1 MKAMSRVSPVSASGA
16 GPGGVEDLKRRVHG
30 KLVERI
36 DLDRVGGVEQ
46 ETLRHEVRGIVENLC
61 DAEDMLLNRAE
72 RARLVDEILNEIFG
86 LGPLEELLRD
96 PDATDIMINGPKSVY
111 VERRGQMEKT
121 SIAFR
126 DGGHLLQVVDRIVSR
141 VGRRLDMSS
150 PLVDARLPDGSR
162 VNAIIAPLAVN
173 GPYVSIRRFPSRRLT
188 IDDLIRLGAITR
200 AAALFLG
207 ACVVDRRN
215 IIVSGGTSTG
225 KTTMLNILSRFIPLS
240 ERVITVEDTAELQ
253 LHQDNLVTLETKPPN
268 IEGIGEYSMGDL
280 VRNALRMRPDR
291 IVVGECRGREV
302 LDMVQA
308 MTTGHDGSMTTLH
321 ANSSREVIERLEVL
335 LLMAA
340 ELPLPA
346 IHRQIAAALDLV
358 VHIGHLAAGRRA
370 VMEISELRFD
380 PVAKDVAV
388 RPIFALDGDE
398 TLQPT
403 GYRPTFLD
411 HLVAKGLLDME
422 RVFGVSAYP
431 PGAPGDR
438 PVAGPAP
445 VT

>member
-1 MKAMSRVSPVSASGA
+1 MSRTWPVGVS
-16 GPGGVEDLKRRVHG
+16 GGKKSDVEDLKRRIHN

-36 DLDRVGGVEQ
+36 DLDRVGDVEQ
-46 ETLRHEVRGIVENLC
+46 EALRREVRGIVENLC
-61 DAEDMLLNRAE
+61 DAENTLLNRGE
-72 RARLVDEILNEIFG
+72 RAKLIDEVLNEIFG
-86 LGPLEELLRD
+86 LGPLEDLLHD
-96 PDATDIMINGPKSVY
+96 PDTTDIMINGPKSVY
-111 VERRGQMEKT
+111 VDHHGEMEKT
-121 SIAFR
+121 SIVFR
-126 DGGHLLQVVDRIVSR
+126 DGSHLMQVIDRIVSR

-173 GPYVSIRRFPSRRLT
+173 GPYVSIRRFPLKRLT

-200 AAALFLG
+200 SAAMFLG

-253 LHQDNLVTLETKPPN
+253 LYQDNLVTLETKPPN

-321 ANSSREVIERLEVL
+321 ANSSREVIERLEIL
-335 LLMAA
+335 MLMAA
-340 ELPLPA
+340 ELPITA
-346 IHRQIAAALDLV
+346 IHRQIAAALDLI
-358 VHIGHLAAGRRA
+358 VHISHLAGGRRA
-370 VMEISELRFD
+370 VTEISELLFD
-380 PVAKDVAV
+380 SETKDIVVNPIYASRSDEV
-388 RPIFALDGDE
+388 LRPTA
-398 TLQPT
+398 
-403 GYRPTFLD
+403 YRPTFLE
-411 HLVAKGLLDME
+411 HLVEKKLLDIDL
-422 RVFGVSAYP
+422 VFGTASET
-431 PGAPGDR
+431 PGAP
-438 PVAGPAP
+438 PSASEAP
-445 VT
+445 LLGSP